1 MIRVLI
7 EREIGEGMEQPYA
20 DAITGMMQAIV
31 RAPGYL
37 SGESLRD
44 ADRPLHHYTLSAWQS
59 RAAWQRWL
67 NSEERRAALDA
78 ISPFLVEPE
87 RITILEPIT
96 HRA

>member
-1 MIRVLI
+1 LIRVLI
-7 EREIGEGMEQPYA
+7 EREIGEGMERPYA

-44 ADRPLHHYTLSAWQS
+44 ADQPLRHYILSAWQS

-67 NSEERRAALDA
+67 NSGERRAALEG
-78 ISPFLVEPE
+78 IRPFLVEPE
-87 RITILEPIT
+87 RVTILEPING
-96 HRA
+96 RA

>member
-7 EREIGEGMEQPYA
+7 EREIAEGLEQPYQ

-44 ADRPLHHYTLSAWQS
+44 AHRPQHHYILSSWQS
-59 RAAWQRWL
+59 QAAWRRWL
-67 NSEERRAALDA
+67 HSQDRRQALDA
-78 ISPFLVEPE
+78 IRPFLATPE
-87 RITILEPIT
+87 RITVLEPV
-96 HRA
+96 R

>member
-37 SGESLRD
+37 SGESLRN
-44 ADRPLHHYTLSAWQS
+44 ADQPLQHYILSAWQS
-59 RAAWQRWL
+59 RAAWRRWL

-78 ISPFLVEPE
+78 IQPFLVEPE

-96 HRA
+96 G